1 MSDKNRAEGV
11 ISRTYLV
18 NVEVEA
24 KLAEIQAKFGL
35 NKSDSVRRAVVMLH
49 DYLIND
55 KLPQPKI
62 ER

>member
-18 NVEVEA
+18 NTEVEA

-35 NKSDSVRRAVVMLH
+35 NKSDSVRRAVAMLH

-55 KLPQPKI
+55 KVPPQKI